1 MTGQTKTPRICI
13 VPRVS
18 GVGGMVS
25 FQRRLTEGLTQ
36 RGIEVCFDLNEPP
49 YAAVLVI
56 GGSRQLSG
64 LWRARRRGV
73 RVVQRLNGM
82 NWLHRVRY
90 TGVKHFVRSASGN
103 ALLAVIRAR
112 LAHQIVYQSEFARRW
127 WEQVY
132 GERHVPQ
139 VVIYNGVNLDI
150 YSPEGKGASL
160 KESVRLLMVE
170 GNLMG
175 GYEHGLEVGL
185 DLTKRLGEHLATEK
199 FSSSVNGVRRIE
211 LVVAGRVSEP
221 LRRRIESALHEQ
233 DTKGPVEISIRWL
246 GVVPPERIP
255 EIDRSAHLLFSAD
268 VNSACPNSV
277 IEAIACGTPAIGFA
291 TGALPE
297 IINEQAGR
305 VVPYGGNPWRLE
317 PPNVADLA
325 RASVEI
331 LENLEVFRMGAR
343 ARAESMFG
351 LDHMVESYL
360 QVLLER

>member
-1 MTGQTKTPRICI
+1 MNTLRICL

-25 FQRRLTEGLTQ
+25 FQRRLTEGLTK
-36 RGIEVCFDLNEPP
+36 RGIEVCFDLNDTP

-56 GGSRQLSG
+56 GGSRQLLG
-64 LWRARRRGV
+64 LWRARRQGV

-90 TGVKHFVRSASGN
+90 TGAKHFIRSEMGN
-103 ALLAVIRAR
+103 LLLALIRAR
-112 LAHQIVYQSEFARRW
+112 IAHQIVYQSEFARRW

-132 GERHVPQ
+132 GETRVPHG
-139 VVIYNGVNLDI
+139 VIYNGVNLDI
-150 YSPEGKGASL
+150 YTPEGERKSPEGA
-160 KESVRLLMVE
+160 VRLLMVE

-175 GYEHGLEVGL
+175 GYEHGLGVGL
-185 DLTKRLGEHLATEK
+185 NLVKRLGDHLTAANN
-199 FSSSVNGVRRIE
+199 FSSIKDVRRVE
-211 LVVAGRVSEP
+211 LVVAGRVSESV
-221 LRRRIESALHEQ
+221 RRRFENALHER
-233 DTKGPVEISIRWL
+233 DMKGSPEISLRWL
-246 GVVPPERIP
+246 GVVLPERIP

-277 IEAIACGTPAIGFA
+277 IEAIACGTPVVGFA

-297 IINEQAGR
+297 IISEQAGR

-331 LENLEVFRMGAR
+331 LENLDDFRIGAR

-351 LDHMVESYL
+351 LDHMVEAYL